1 MEKELNKDKFE
12 FMPRLFAD
20 GNIEGYYE
28 TETGEIKVFFKHR
41 LLQTDL
47 KTLKFLSQSV
57 KADA

>member
-41 LLQTDL
+41 L
-47 KTLKFLSQSV
+47 SQRLL
-57 KADA
+57 